1 MRKLIATS
9 LIALPLLGTVALAAS
24 QADTGMVKQISATQR
39 TLELADGKT
48 FLIPKSIKLSTFKP
62 NEKVTVRYTMAN
74 GKLHATSV
82 VAAK

>member
-9 LIALPLLGTVALAAS
+9 LIALPLFGAVALAAS
-24 QADTGMVKQISATQR
+24 QADTGMIKQISATHR

-48 FLIPKSIKLSTFKP
+48 FMVPKSINLKSFKA
-62 NEKVTVRYTMAN
+62 NEKVTVTYTMTN
-74 GKLHATSV
+74 GKMHATSI